1 MKRTWAI
8 SHCENFRPYVSPQF
22 ILLIV
27 SLRSFIRHM
36 GGSVPQVI
44 DVMSS
49 ISCYGVGSLV
59 GLLTQNK
66 LFASFCPDVPTR
78 CTQSDFRKFCSQKKK
93 KEKRKKDEN
102 YISRIPVTRSV
113 D

>member
-8 SHCENFRPYVSPQF
+8 SRCENSRPYVSPHF

-78 CTQSDFRKFCSQKKK
+78 CTQS
-93 KEKRKKDEN
+93 
-102 YISRIPVTRSV
+102 ITVTSGNSAHKSTKITLV
-113 D
+113 EFQ